1 MSIQHTALALA
12 NLWIFLVP
20 PIAGSIIGYFTN
32 DIAIKMLFRPYK
44 AIYLGKRKLP
54 FTPGLIPSNQ
64 ERLAQKVSDTI
75 MGSLLTPGELQKLA
89 QRLLATERMQGA
101 ILWLLKLAL
110 DRVKSDREQKTAK
123 ILGNIL
129 RDLFSQS
136 LPRLLKVLARRED
149 FLEAQVNQI
158 FDQILLNFQ
167 LKDEQAK
174 KFSDW

>member
-12 NLWIFLVP
+12 NLWIFFVP

-44 AIYLGKRKLP
+44 AIYIGKRKLP

-75 MGSLLTPGELQKLA
+75 MGSLLTPNELQKLA
-89 QRLLATERMQGA
+89 QRLLATERMESA

-110 DRVKSDREQKTAK
+110 DQVKSDREQKTGPTWPPDK
-123 ILGNIL
+123 
-129 RDLFSQS
+129 
-136 LPRLLKVLARRED
+136 AR
-149 FLEAQVNQI
+149 
-158 FDQILLNFQ
+158 
-167 LKDEQAK
+167 
-174 KFSDW
+174 